1 VIIYASR
8 TGNVQYICGQ
18 LNLPKIEIREGLQI
32 TEPFMLATY
41 TDGFGQVPVIVENF
55 MEKNASYCKGIIVSG
70 NRNFGSN
77 FARAG
82 DLLQDKYSIPVIRK
96 LDLRGHVQD
105 YTEIAQAI
113 EKMGLFE

>member
-1 VIIYASR
+1 MIVYASR
-8 TGNVQYICGQ
+8 TGNVQYICSQ
-18 LNLPKIEIREGLQI
+18 INLPKIEIREGLQI
-32 TEPFMLATY
+32 TEPFILVTY
-41 TDGFGQVPVIVENF
+41 TDGFGEVPVIVENF

-82 DLLQDKYSIPVIRK
+82 DFLQSRYSIPIIRK
-96 LDLRGHVQD
+96 LDLRGHAQD
-105 YTEIAQAI
+105 YREISRVI